1 MSSASS
7 ATPTVTAVASDK
19 KRPGSDKLH
28 KMKFMQR
35 VIQAEQIEQR
45 KEDED
50 RAAREAKWTLAKPA
64 VKPKF
69 IVEYSSSYADFPT
82 SSRAPLPGRR
92 SVGAPAPAP
101 APEEAKE
108 VVVVDATME
117 EEAAAEP
124 SAAQKPAPKYAP
136 KTKAAAKLLAG
147 STKRKSQEGGDAAG
161 APARKRR
168 SQPGGNGG
176 SKNSA

>member
-7 ATPTVTAVASDK
+7 AKPTAAAAAADK
-19 KRPGSDKLH
+19 KRPGSDKLL

-35 VIQAEQIEQR
+35 AIQAELIGQR

-50 RAAREAKWTLAKPA
+50 RAAREAKWTLAKSA

-69 IVEYSSSYADFPT
+69 IVEYSTSYADFPT

-92 SVGAPAPAP
+92 SVGAPAPTP

-108 VVVVDATME
+108 VVVVDATVEE
-117 EEAAAEP
+117 EEAAAAP
-124 SAAQKPAPKYAP
+124 KPAPKYAP

-147 STKRKSQEGGDAAG
+147 PTKRKSQEGGDAAG

-168 SQPGGNGG
+168 SQPGGSG

>member
-7 ATPTVTAVASDK
+7 AKPTAAAAAADK
-19 KRPGSDKLH
+19 KRPGSDKLL

-35 VIQAEQIEQR
+35 ALQAELIEQR

-50 RAAREAKWTLAKPA
+50 RTAREAKWTLAKSA

-101 APEEAKE
+101 APEEAK

-117 EEAAAEP
+117 EEEA
-124 SAAQKPAPKYAP
+124 SAAPNPASKYAP

-147 STKRKSQEGGDAAG
+147 PTKRKSQEGGDAAG

-168 SQPGGNGG
+168 SQPGD

>member
-7 ATPTVTAVASDK
+7 AKPTPAAAIADK
-19 KRPGSDKLH
+19 KRPGSDKLL

-35 VIQAEQIEQR
+35 ALQAELIEQR

-50 RAAREAKWTLAKPA
+50 RAAREAKWTLAKSA

-82 SSRAPLPGRR
+82 TSRAPLPGRR

-101 APEEAKE
+101 VPEEAKE
-108 VVVVDATME
+108 VIVVDAAMEE
-117 EEAAAEP
+117 EEAAAAP
-124 SAAQKPAPKYAP
+124 KSASKYAP
-136 KTKAAAKLLAG
+136 KTKAVAKLLAG
-147 STKRKSQEGGDAAG
+147 PTKRKSQEGGDVAG

-168 SQPGGNGG
+168 SQPGSNGE